1 MTFNNIKITILCGF
15 VTILVLRGTIGVN
28 LGSSDSDAVNQN
40 LIKETNHI
48 LAEIRSDVDPSD
60 PDDQGKPHIL
70 LITTSPPKPYDNP
83 IGDHDLLKSIKKEID
98 YCRLHGI
105 EIVYNLAHLDVE
117 LTGYWAK
124 FSMAMNEA
132 RFGFL
137 WVYAISCKFR
147 RRRLV
152 EKLAFLF
159 LIVHGGGK
167 CDLVVRKKLIAL
179 AVV

>member
-60 PDDQGKPHIL
+60 PDDQ
-70 LITTSPPKPYDNP
+70 
-83 IGDHDLLKSIKKEID
+83 
-98 YCRLHGI
+98 
-105 EIVYNLAHLDVE
+105 
-117 LTGYWAK
+117 

-159 LIVHGGGK
+159 LSFFESLAK
-167 CDLVVRKKLIAL
+167 KKMNWTKKLARRNTISNARTL
-179 AVV
+179 VAERTLVQAEEDGRPARQNARPAKRAEDARPAKRAEDARPSIRIGRSSS